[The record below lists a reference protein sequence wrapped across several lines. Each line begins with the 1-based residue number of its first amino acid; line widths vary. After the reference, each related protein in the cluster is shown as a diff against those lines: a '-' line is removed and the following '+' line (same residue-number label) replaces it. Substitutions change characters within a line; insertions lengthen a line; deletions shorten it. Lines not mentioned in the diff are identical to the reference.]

1 MSSDSIRSSSFP
13 AHEIDAIKGFYPPWK
28 ACILEQDFEGIT
40 RFYTEDAVVMP
51 PNQPTIRGRAEVKSW
66 MEAFPKV
73 TEAEFEI
80 DEVEG
85 LGDFAFVRGRYSLT
99 MEVEGAPGPV
109 QDKGKYI
116 EIRERQSDGTWLL
129 ARDIFN
135 SDLAPGE

>member
-13 AHEIDAIKGFYPPWK
+13 AHEIEAIKGFYPPWK

-85 LGDFAFVRGRYSLT
+85 LGDFAFVRGHYSLT
-99 MEVEGAPGPV
+99 MEIEGAPGPV

-116 EIRERQSDGTWLL
+116 EIRERQPDGTWLL

-135 SDLAPGE
+135 SDLSAGE

>member
-1 MSSDSIRSSSFP
+1 MSAHPIRSASFTP
-13 AHEIDAIKGFYPPWK
+13 GEIEAIKGFYPPWK

-51 PNQPTIRGRAEVKSW
+51 PNQPTIRGRTEVKSW

-99 MEVEGAPGPV
+99 MEIEGAPGPV
-109 QDKGKYI
+109 QDRGKFI
-116 EIRERQSDGTWLL
+116 EIRERQPDGRWLL